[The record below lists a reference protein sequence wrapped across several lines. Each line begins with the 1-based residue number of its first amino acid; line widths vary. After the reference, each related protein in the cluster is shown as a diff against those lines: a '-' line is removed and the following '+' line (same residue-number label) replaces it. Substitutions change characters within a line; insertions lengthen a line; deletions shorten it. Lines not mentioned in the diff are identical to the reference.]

1 MVDVCE
7 LAKFAASGKT
17 LRLVMDIAAA
27 LERYRIAMEGPEG
40 VRLRKLNRIR
50 TIRGTTV
57 IEGNT
62 LTEAQVT
69 GDAAPFVDFMLN
81 VILRTVKARGVPK
94 DAVGGKKSRGF
105 VIRVCLIYF
114 EMMSKRMK
122 FCRNDRIPEALI

>member
-7 LAKFAASGKT
+7 LTKFTASGRV

-27 LERYRIAMEGPEG
+27 LERYKIAMEGPEG

-50 TIRGTTV
+50 TVRGTTA

-69 GDAAPFVDFMLN
+69 AL
-81 VILRTVKARGVPK
+81 
-94 DAVGGKKSRGF
+94 SSS
-105 VIRVCLIYF
+105 IRVKPRRRGEGGVCCL
-114 EMMSKRMK
+114 RG
-122 FCRNDRIPEALI
+122 R